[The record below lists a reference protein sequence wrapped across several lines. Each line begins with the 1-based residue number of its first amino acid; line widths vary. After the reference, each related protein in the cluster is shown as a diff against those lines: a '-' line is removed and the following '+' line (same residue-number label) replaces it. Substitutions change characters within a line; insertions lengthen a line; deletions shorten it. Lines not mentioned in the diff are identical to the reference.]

1 MEATKSRPKYMCTR
15 KGLDKRMLD
24 DRRTL
29 LLRPMEFTFGGV
41 IDNIPSIK
49 GMSKKS
55 QNSTSLA
62 IIKCTCWADCVPKLK
77 SPFLSVGAFFRT
89 FLLLRFRVRPLILR
103 LDLSAH
109 RA

>member
-29 LLRPMEFTFGGV
+29 LRRPMEFTFGGV

-49 GMSKKS
+49 GMNRIARIV
-55 QNSTSLA
+55 QH
-62 IIKCTCWADCVPKLK
+62 W
-77 SPFLSVGAFFRT
+77 R
-89 FLLLRFRVRPLILR
+89 
-103 LDLSAH
+103 
-109 RA
+109 